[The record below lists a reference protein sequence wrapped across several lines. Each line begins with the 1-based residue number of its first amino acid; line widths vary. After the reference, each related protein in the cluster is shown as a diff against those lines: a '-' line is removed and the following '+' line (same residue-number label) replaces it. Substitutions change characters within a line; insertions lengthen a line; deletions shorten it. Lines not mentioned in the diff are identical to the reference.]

1 MLNTSSSIANPAR
14 QVAASRG
21 MVCSTIGASFPLG
34 LPTLPPPSLPKKGG
48 MWKTT
53 DTIADEV
60 VLLMV

>member
-1 MLNTSSSIANPAR
+1 MLSS
-14 QVAASRG
+14 
-21 MVCSTIGASFPLG
+21 
-34 LPTLPPPSLPKKGG
+34 PSLPMKGG